1 MTCIHG
7 LDEINCPT
15 CRILKS
21 SVPLNGI
28 SSKKSILPTFNML
41 LSRKKINH
49 EKELIDELTPLKKNI
64 HHPNFITKPSFI
76 NEIPNFKNKLFLE
89 RSKEL
94 DISKEDNYGI
104 TKKIPLESSEWKF
117 EEEE

>member
-1 MTCIHG
+1 MQ
-7 LDEINCPT
+7 
-15 CRILKS
+15 
-21 SVPLNGI
+21 
-28 SSKKSILPTFNML
+28 TFNTL
-41 LSRKKINH
+41 LYRKKINH
-49 EKELIDELTPLKKNI
+49 EKELIDELTPLKRNVQPPNI
-64 HHPNFITKPSFI
+64 ITKPNFI

-104 TKKIPLESSEWKF
+104 TKKIPLERPEWKF

>member
-15 CRILKS
+15 CRVLRS
-21 SVPLNGI
+21 SMPLNGI
-28 SSKKSILPTFNML
+28 SSKKSIFPTFKTL

-49 EKELIDELTPLKKNI
+49 EKEIIDELTPLKRNI
-64 HHPNFITKPSFI
+64 NPPNIITKPSFI

-94 DISKEDNYGI
+94 DISKDDNYGI
-104 TKKIPLESSEWKF
+104 TKKIPLESPEWKS